1 MTTARVFWLG
11 RQAAIVLV
19 GIFVYFRVRG
29 LTEASE
35 EVAVDHAYDILALEQ
50 RLGIAVESDLQDL
63 VAPADAL
70 KTFANW
76 VYIWGHW
83 PAIIVTMV
91 WLAWRHRRQFIHLRD
106 AMMIS
111 GGLGMLVFVTYPVAP
126 PRLAGMGMI
135 DTVTEESQ
143 AYRVLQPPA
152 FTNQY
157 AAMPSL
163 HTGWDLL
170 VGMSIIAAASTVA
183 LKLVGFAMPVLM
195 GLAVVATAN
204 HYVLDAVA
212 GVSLVLIGHAAALA
226 LDARRRR
233 RRLDRMHS
241 EGVQVSA

>member
-1 MTTARVFWLG
+1 
-11 RQAAIVLV
+11 
-19 GIFVYFRVRG
+19 
-29 LTEASE
+29 
-35 EVAVDHAYDILALEQ
+35 
-50 RLGIAVESDLQDL
+50 
-63 VAPADAL
+63 
-70 KTFANW
+70 
-76 VYIWGHW
+76 
-83 PAIIVTMV
+83 
-91 WLAWRHRRQFIHLRD
+91 
-106 AMMIS
+106 
-111 GGLGMLVFVTYPVAP
+111 
-126 PRLAGMGMI
+126 
-135 DTVTEESQ
+135 
-143 AYRVLQPPA
+143 VLQPPA

-170 VGMSIIAAASTVA
+170 VGMAIIAAASTVA

-233 RRLDRMHS
+233 RRLDRMRS

>member
-1 MTTARVFWLG
+1 MSLIAGAMLLYFGVRNLTAGSADIAFTNAERISRFEQWAHLDWERG
-11 RQAAIVLV
+11 LQAAVIDRDMLV
-19 GIFVYFRVRG
+19 NF
-29 LTEASE
+29 T
-35 EVAVDHAYDILALEQ
+35 
-50 RLGIAVESDLQDL
+50 
-63 VAPADAL
+63 
-70 KTFANW
+70 NW

-83 PAIIVTMV
+83 PAIIITMV

-170 VGMSIIAAASTVA
+170 VGMAIIAAASTVA

-195 GLAVVATAN
+195 GLAVVSTAN

-226 LDARRRR
+226 LDARRQR
-233 RRLDRMHS
+233 RRLDRKRS